1 MKWELYL
8 VECADGTTIT
18 EETTNTKEKSV
29 VVTNYGHQVAL
40 MKQVKEVRHL
50 KNKTKLEYW
59 DVVETTYLPTVAE
72 AKAEGE
78 RLLNGIQ

>member
-8 VECADGTTIT
+8 VECSDGTTIT

-29 VVTNYGHQVAL
+29 VVTNYGHLVGL
-40 MKQVKEVRHL
+40 MKQVKVVRYP
-50 KNKTKLEYW
+50 KTKRELEYW

-78 RLLNGIQ
+78 RWLNDIQ